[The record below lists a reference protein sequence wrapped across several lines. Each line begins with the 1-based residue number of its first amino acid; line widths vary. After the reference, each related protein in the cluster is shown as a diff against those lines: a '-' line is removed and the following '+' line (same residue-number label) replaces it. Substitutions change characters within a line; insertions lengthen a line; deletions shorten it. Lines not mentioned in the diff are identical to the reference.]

1 MPQQD
6 SLQLQ
11 KTRLVFVEIRW
22 NALLSATCA
31 FEGMLL
37 HVLLLQQQCR
47 GSGVYSLSFP
57 RSLLARGGDEICSG
71 NSI

>member
-1 MPQQD
+1 M
-6 SLQLQ
+6 
-11 KTRLVFVEIRW
+11 
-22 NALLSATCA
+22 SATCA

-71 NSI
+71 NSSFPILDLPGICMGVTKFKTGSLLV